1 MRVLTSLLLATT
13 FAGVVFACG
22 TNSDPIAEDL
32 NLGDDEEDGEG
43 DAGAGSSGG
52 RSSSSGGG
60 SSGGGSSGG
69 GSSGAGSSSS
79 SSGAPAT
86 ELGAT
91 YEGEATFYNV
101 DLGEQGNCS
110 LPCPST
116 YLVAALNTADYA
128 KSALCG
134 GCAKVE
140 GPDGEV
146 VVQIWDQC
154 PGCPQHGID
163 LSKTAFGKIAPTSA
177 GRIDV
182 RWTLVRCP
190 WQDPMSYEVFADR
203 IQIRNHRVP
212 VQGVEINSG
221 SGFTAL
227 ARRSD
232 NFFTGSIPASAF
244 TVRIIGSTGEV
255 LEDSIV
261 GRGSR
266 VGTAQFE

>member
-13 FAGVVFACG
+13 FAGAVFACG
-22 TNSDPIAEDL
+22 TNSDPIADDL
-32 NLGDDEEDGEG
+32 YLGDDERDDEG
-43 DAGAGSSGG
+43 DAGAGGSSGGG
-52 RSSSSGGG
+52 RSSSSSGGGGGG
-60 SSGGGSSGG
+60 SSSGG
-69 GSSGAGSSSS
+69 SS

-86 ELGAT
+86 ELGPS

-212 VQGVEINSG
+212 IQGVEINSG
-221 SGFTAL
+221 SGFTGL
-227 ARRSD
+227 VRRSD
-232 NFFTGSIPASAF
+232 NFFTGSVPSGAF
-244 TVRIIGSTGEV
+244 TVRITGSSGEV
-255 LEDSIV
+255 LEDSIA

-266 VGTAQFE
+266 EGTAQFE